1 MELQPQRAQLVD
13 TIQAGE
19 DDAASH
25 RPESVTPTTPRGQ
38 AVDVPSATRR
48 PDATIRPLPG
58 PPKAASMDAMT
69 AIDALATDE
78 LQELAHRHLL
88 MHFAR
93 NGAFGP
99 GGNRLLVLERGEGS
113 YVFDTD
119 GKRYL
124 DGLSSLFC
132 CQIGYSF
139 GEEMAAVAG
148 EQLSTLAFN
157 TNWGTAHPPAIRLA
171 AALAQRAPGD
181 RRPPPPSNPTGP
193 PPPPPAIRLAAALA
207 ERAPGDINRVFFTSG
222 GSESV
227 ETAWKIV
234 RQHYLA
240 KGEPQR
246 TKAIAREIA
255 YHGVTLGALSF
266 TGVAAYKEPFGA
278 APIPVVRIS
287 NTNTFRDPDAG
298 DEAAFTARLL
308 DETDRTIQA
317 AGPETVAMLIAEP
330 VQNAG
335 GCLVPP
341 EGYWPGLRALCDK
354 YGIALVADEVITG
367 FGRIGEFF
375 ASARFGG
382 SPDLITCAKGITSAY
397 APMGAV
403 MVSDKIAEPLYE
415 DGRMLMHG
423 ITFAGHPVAAAIA
436 LRNVEI
442 FEREGVLENVRA
454 LEPAIGELL
463 EGIKSRVPIVG
474 DVRGAGFFWALELVR
489 DAGGTRFSAEERE
502 KLLRG
507 FIAGRLLEEGLIAR
521 PDDRGDAVLHLA
533 PPLISTRAELEEMAA
548 KTEAVLADAS
558 ERFFVG

>member
-1 MELQPQRAQLVD
+1 MGRMTVADSVG
-13 TIQAGE
+13 A
-19 DDAASH
+19 
-25 RPESVTPTTPRGQ
+25 ES
-38 AVDVPSATRR
+38 
-48 PDATIRPLPG
+48 
-58 PPKAASMDAMT
+58 
-69 AIDALATDE
+69 
-78 LQELAHRHLL
+78 LQEAAHRHLL
-88 MHFAR
+88 LHFTR

-99 GGNRLLVLERGEGS
+99 DAKPLLVLERGEGC
-113 YVFDTD
+113 YVFDTE
-119 GKRYL
+119 GNRYF

-139 GEEMAAVAG
+139 GEEMASVAST
-148 EQLSTLAFN
+148 QLSTLAFN
-157 TNWGTAHPPAIRLA
+157 TNWATAHPPAIK
-171 AALAQRAPGD
+171 
-181 RRPPPPSNPTGP
+181 
-193 PPPPPAIRLAAALA
+193 LAAALA
-207 ERAPGDINRVFFTSG
+207 ERAPGDLNRVFFTNG

-227 ETAWKIV
+227 EAAWKIV

-278 APIPVVRIS
+278 SPIPVVRIS

-308 DETDRTIQA
+308 DEAERTIQA

-341 EGYWPGLRALCDK
+341 QGYWPGLRALCDK

-375 ASARFGG
+375 ASSRFGG

-415 DGRMLMHG
+415 EGRMLMHG

-454 LEPAIGELL
+454 LEPFIAEKLGELKQR
-463 EGIKSRVPIVG
+463 IPIVG

-489 DAGGTRFSAEERE
+489 DEEGGRFSAEERE

-507 FIAGRLLEEGLIAR
+507 FLAGRLLQEGLIAR
-521 PDDRGDAVLHLA
+521 PDDRGDACLHLA
-533 PPLISTRAELEEMAA
+533 PPLVATREELEEMVA
-548 KTEAVLADAS
+548 KTEAVLRDAS
-558 ERFFVG
+558 ERFYAG

>member
-1 MELQPQRAQLVD
+1 
-13 TIQAGE
+13 
-19 DDAASH
+19 
-25 RPESVTPTTPRGQ
+25 
-38 AVDVPSATRR
+38 
-48 PDATIRPLPG
+48 
-58 PPKAASMDAMT
+58 MDRMT
-69 AIDALATDE
+69 AADTVGTE
-78 LQELAHRHLL
+78 SLQEQAHRHLL
-88 MHFAR
+88 MHFTR

-99 GGNRLLVLERGEGS
+99 GGKPLLVLERGEGA

-119 GKRYL
+119 GKRYF

-148 EQLSTLAFN
+148 AQLSTLAFN
-157 TNWGTAHPPAIRLA
+157 TNWATAHPPAI
-171 AALAQRAPGD
+171 Q
-181 RRPPPPSNPTGP
+181 
-193 PPPPPAIRLAAALA
+193 LAAALA
-207 ERAPGDINRVFFTSG
+207 ERAPGDLNRVFFTNG

-227 ETAWKIV
+227 EAAWKIV

-266 TGVAAYKEPFGA
+266 TGVRPMKEPFGA

-287 NTNTFRDPDAG
+287 NTNRYRDPDGG
-298 DEAAFTARLL
+298 DDAALCARLL
-308 DETDRTIQA
+308 DELERTIIET
-317 AGPETVAMLIAEP
+317 GPETVAMLIAEP

-335 GCLVPP
+335 GCLTPP
-341 EGYWPGLRALCDK
+341 DGYWPGLRALCDK

-367 FGRIGEFF
+367 FGRIGEWF
-375 ASARFGG
+375 ASSRYDVA
-382 SPDLITCAKGITSAY
+382 PDLITCAKGITSAY

-403 MVSDKIAEPLYE
+403 LVSDRIAEPLYE

-454 LEPAIGELL
+454 LEPYMGELL

-489 DAGGTRFSAEERE
+489 DAAQTRFSAEERE

-507 FIAGRLLEEGLIAR
+507 FISGRLLEEGLIAR